1 MGKSSKRS
9 LKSGDTCVARIV
21 AISHKGES
29 PKIGLTMRQPGLGK
43 LDWIKEEKAKKEK
56 DAKKVLK
63 SQESKSKG
71 KAKK

>member
-1 MGKSSKRS
+1 MKSR
-9 LKSGDTCVARIV
+9 DTCVARIV

-56 DAKKVLK
+56 NAKKVLK
-63 SQESKSKG
+63 AQESKSKG
-71 KAKK
+71 KGKK